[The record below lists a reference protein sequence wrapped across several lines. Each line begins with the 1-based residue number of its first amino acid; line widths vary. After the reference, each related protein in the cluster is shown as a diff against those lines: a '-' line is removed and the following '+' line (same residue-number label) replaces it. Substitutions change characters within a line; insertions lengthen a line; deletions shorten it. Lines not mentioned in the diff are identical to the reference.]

1 MFISF
6 AACVSSNI
14 SCISTKYLWDSRDIK
29 RVWRNKSVKRH
40 KYFFISLQYHELNV
54 NDPLSKIQYTCCV
67 QTDIFILS
75 KCGSFR
81 TKSPEGRVSVPW
93 QSSKNFQFPLVL
105 GFRHHLSLIKLNSNI
120 LDSIVASFIKT
131 TNLKW
136 LFCFAGEGASAV
148 AMATAVSTPQ
158 ENENRLWSF
167 A

>member
-6 AACVSSNI
+6 AACISSNI
-14 SCISTKYLWDSRDIK
+14 SHMSTKYLWDRGDIK

-40 KYFFISLQYHELNV
+40 KYFFITLQYHELNV

-67 QTDIFILS
+67 QIDIFILS
-75 KCGSFR
+75 KCGPFR
-81 TKSPEGRVSVPW
+81 TKSPEGRVCV
-93 QSSKNFQFPLVL
+93 KNFQFPMVL
-105 GFRHHLSLIKLNSNI
+105 SFRHHLSLIKLNSNI